1 MWSFFFFINA
11 VHQCF
16 IHVHLISIQDQN
28 TEKLELAKGQMIY
41 FLHSLGSLGF
51 LDAGDFVSIRTKKQ
65 STCATGWNFDGGTAM
80 FQTLGRGMSQQR
92 CKS

>member
-1 MWSFFFFINA
+1 MASTKKRLKVTSVVKNSFINA
-11 VHQCF
+11 VHRCF

-51 LDAGDFVSIRTKKQ
+51 LDAGDFVSIRTKK
-65 STCATGWNFDGGTAM
+65 TEYLCHRM
-80 FQTLGRGMSQQR
+80 EL
-92 CKS
+92 